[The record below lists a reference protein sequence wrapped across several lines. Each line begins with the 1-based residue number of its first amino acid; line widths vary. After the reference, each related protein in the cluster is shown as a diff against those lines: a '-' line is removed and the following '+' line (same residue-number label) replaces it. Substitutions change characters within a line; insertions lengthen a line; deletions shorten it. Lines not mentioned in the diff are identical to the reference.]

1 MYHRNKWQCTMYK
14 TKQNKTKRQ
23 ATMTLEVYLTSSVI
37 LSQTRAQE
45 VFFSVKKWFIARS
58 TPLQWT
64 KNCSWL
70 LIVYRLG
77 FFSLSAKLI
86 DCLPIYLHCSPLTI
100 FASSKVHT
108 ETINYLYQQTMFLQT
123 FSSSQYALWA
133 KILKHACLGI
143 VDFFQRSYA

>member
-14 TKQNKTKRQ
+14 AKQTKKRQ
-23 ATMTLEVYLTSSVI
+23 ETMTLEVYLTSSVI
-37 LSQTRAQE
+37 LSQTRAQD
-45 VFFSVKKWFIARS
+45 FFFCKKMVHCKVNPFTMDKKLFLAFDS
-58 TPLQWT
+58 LQTWILQFVC
-64 KNCSWL
+64 KIN
-70 LIVYRLG
+70 RLPTY
-77 FFSLSAKLI
+77 I
-86 DCLPIYLHCSPLTI
+86 HCSPLTI

>member
-14 TKQNKTKRQ
+14 TKQTKKKIGNNDFRSIFNQ
-23 ATMTLEVYLTSSVI
+23 QCNIIANACLGG
-37 LSQTRAQE
+37 
-45 VFFSVKKWFIARS
+45 VFFCKKMVHCKVNPFTMDKKLFLAFDS
-58 TPLQWT
+58 LQTWILQFVC
-64 KNCSWL
+64 KIN
-70 LIVYRLG
+70 RLPTY
-77 FFSLSAKLI
+77 I
-86 DCLPIYLHCSPLTI
+86 HCSPLTI